1 MSGHVAILGGGAW
14 GSALACV
21 ARRTGHQVHVWVRDA
36 ETAICIQDGSNPR
49 RLPGIPLARG
59 ITAGTDL
66 TFAVSGAD
74 CILIAVPAQALRS
87 VARAIAPHLSSGIPI
102 AICAKGVERNTLK
115 RMSQILAEET
125 PTARACIFSGPT
137 FAGEVAKGLPTAI
150 TLAAQDL
157 KAAEIIQAAVG
168 SGSLRA
174 YLSDDPIGAE
184 IGGAVKNVVAVAA
197 GIATGRGLGEN
208 ARAALVSRGLA
219 EMMRL
224 AVAEGGRAET
234 VMGLSGAGDLI
245 LTAMSAT
252 SRNTSF
258 GIALGEGRSAQST
271 LSQRSAVTEGYWTAQ
286 AVVALAARAGIEMPI
301 AQAVNAILGG
311 DVDIDAA
318 IGQLLE
324 RPVTVEF

>member
-1 MSGHVAILGGGAW
+1 MRAAEA
-14 GSALACV
+14 ALAGATAQRDL
-21 ARRTGHQVHVWVRDA
+21 ARQDNDRAEKLAPRGTITRARLDQTRA
-36 ETAICIQDGSNPR
+36 ALETAKQQALS
-49 RLPGIPLARG
+49 
-59 ITAGTDL
+59 
-66 TFAVSGAD
+66 
-74 CILIAVPAQALRS
+74 AQA
-87 VARAIAPHLSSGIPI
+87 
-102 AICAKGVERNTLK
+102 
-115 RMSQILAEET
+115 
-125 PTARACIFSGPT
+125 
-137 FAGEVAKGLPTAI
+137 
-150 TLAAQDL
+150 DL
-157 KAAEIIQAAVG
+157 
-168 SGSLRA
+168 
-174 YLSDDPIGAE
+174 
-184 IGGAVKNVVAVAA
+184 
-197 GIATGRGLGEN
+197 EN

>member
-36 ETAICIQDGSNPR
+36 ETATCIQDGSNPR

-87 VARAIAPHLSSGIPI
+87 VAQAIAPHLSSGIPI

-137 FAGEVAKGLPTAI
+137 L
-150 TLAAQDL
+150 
-157 KAAEIIQAAVG
+157 
-168 SGSLRA
+168 
-174 YLSDDPIGAE
+174 
-184 IGGAVKNVVAVAA
+184 
-197 GIATGRGLGEN
+197 
-208 ARAALVSRGLA
+208 
-219 EMMRL
+219 
-224 AVAEGGRAET
+224 
-234 VMGLSGAGDLI
+234 
-245 LTAMSAT
+245 
-252 SRNTSF
+252 
-258 GIALGEGRSAQST
+258 
-271 LSQRSAVTEGYWTAQ
+271 
-286 AVVALAARAGIEMPI
+286 
-301 AQAVNAILGG
+301 
-311 DVDIDAA
+311 
-318 IGQLLE
+318 
-324 RPVTVEF
+324 